1 MKKTIVSI
9 FAVAVL
15 FIVTQVNAQEEFA
28 ALDASPMDVTFF
40 PANSAN
46 AEFSGDRV
54 EAKIKLYYSRS
65 QLKGRPMTDLIPADK
80 AWRFG
85 ANEASEI
92 TFYQNVNIGG
102 TKIKAGTYA
111 VSADVKA
118 GKWTFIIGSKV
129 NTWGNFLPNG
139 NKEIARVEGAVSSNA
154 DTVEALSMKFN
165 AVDGGTHL
173 VVGWGNVIAEM
184 PIKF

>member
-1 MKKTIVSI
+1 MKKIFVSV
-9 FAVAVL
+9 VAAAAL

-40 PANSAN
+40 PSNSAN
-46 AEFSGDRV
+46 AEFNGDRV
-54 EAKIKLYYSRS
+54 EAKIKLYYSRP
-65 QLKGRPMTDLIPADK
+65 QLKGRPLSDLIPGDK

-85 ANEASEI
+85 ANEATEI

-102 TKIKAGTYA
+102 TKVKAGTYA

-139 NKEIARVEGAVSSNA
+139 NKEIARVEGVVSSNSSV
-154 DTVEALSMKFN
+154 VEALSMKFK
-165 AVDGGTHL
+165 AVDGGAHL
-173 VVGWGNVIAEM
+173 VVGWGNVIAQM
-184 PIKF
+184 PINF